1 MRACVCISP
10 RELNLVW
17 GNSIFRDA
25 FLECTAPNTL
35 GDEERK
41 LCLTPNTLKVNRLFK
56 RKSLLQN
63 IKKREK
69 SKGENKDEVSSSRF
83 LRFF

>member
-25 FLECTAPNTL
+25 FLECTAPDTL

-56 RKSLLQN
+56 K
-63 IKKREK
+63 EK
-69 SKGENKDEVSSSRF
+69 FITKH
-83 LRFF
+83 